1 MRYTYRGAQVLI
13 DYAHNPD
20 GLHGL
25 MTVATR
31 LARTGR
37 IALVLGQAGNRTNA
51 DMDALTA
58 TAAEFRPDFVVV
70 KEIESHL
77 RGRAPGEVPAM
88 LREGMLRAGL
98 PESALE
104 VQMTELAA
112 VQRVLDWAQP
122 GDVLVLPVHNR
133 AVRDAVIELLGN

>member
-1 MRYTYRGAQVLI
+1 
-13 DYAHNPD
+13 
-20 GLHGL
+20 
-25 MTVATR
+25 
-31 LARTGR
+31 
-37 IALVLGQAGNRTNA
+37 
-51 DMDALTA
+51 
-58 TAAEFRPDFVVV
+58 V
-70 KEIESHL
+70 KEIESHR